1 MTTSEQTRLELL
13 RAFNAALAKP
23 GEARERLTAAFKL
36 LLGAVCQHVVLEIYE
51 PTGTRTRVAVSVD
64 ADSEQSVGQS
74 TTLHLASRQQ
84 ALGIM
89 TVSTAAGLGF
99 TPSDRAFID
108 LVAHEVST
116 YLRTEYFTSLEQAA
130 LENLLLLGT
139 VSHDLRN
146 PLGIVTFA
154 AAALL
159 ESTNLTAAQRKTV
172 QRMMT
177 AGRQSARLVSDLL
190 DFTAARS
197 GGIKLI
203 RVSRDLHAIV
213 DQALDDLRAI
223 WPGRALEHKSVGDG
237 SSSLDEDRML
247 QIIMNLVGNALQ
259 HSPAA
264 STVRVETRGDAGMV
278 EFSVTNEGRPI
289 PPELM
294 SQLFVPLRRGESA
307 GYRPGSLGLGL
318 FIVHH
323 LVLAHGGT
331 IDVVS
336 NETEGTRFTIR
347 LPDTASAPCN

>member
-13 RAFNAALAKP
+13 RAFNAELTKP

-36 LLGAVCQHVVLEIYE
+36 LLGAVCQHVALEIYE
-51 PTGTRTRVAVSVD
+51 PTGARTRIAVASD
-64 ADSEQSVGQS
+64 AASEASVGQS
-74 TTLHLASRQQ
+74 TTVHLASRQQ
-84 ALGIM
+84 GLGIM

-99 TPSDRAFID
+99 TPTDRAFID

-116 YLRTEYFTSLEQAA
+116 YLRTEYFTGAEQSA

-159 ESTNLTAAQRKTV
+159 ESDLSAAQRKTV

-203 RVSRDLHAIV
+203 RVTRDLHAIV
-213 DQALDDLRAI
+213 DQALDDLRSI
-223 WPGRALEHKSVGDG
+223 WPGRELEHKRVGDG
-237 SSSLDEDRML
+237 RFSLDEDRML

-259 HSPAA
+259 HSPAT
-264 STVRVETRGDAGMV
+264 STVRVETRGAAGTV

-294 SQLFVPLRRGESA
+294 SQLFLPLRRGESA

-347 LPDTASAPCN
+347 LPDTASAPAH

>member
-1 MTTSEQTRLELL
+1 MMISEQTRLELL
-13 RAFNAALAKP
+13 RAFTAELAKP
-23 GEARERLTAAFKL
+23 GEARERLTAALAL
-36 LLGAVCQHVVLEIYE
+36 LLGELCQHARLEIYE
-51 PTGTRTRVAVSVD
+51 LAGEHTQVEVAVD
-64 ADSEQSVGQS
+64 PLLEQRLGE
-74 TTLHLASRQQ
+74 TLTLPLESQQ
-84 ALGIM
+84 HALGVM
-89 TVSTAAGLGF
+89 KVSPAAGLAF
-99 TPSDRAFID
+99 TPADRVFLE
-108 LVAHEVST
+108 LVAHEVS
-116 YLRTEYFTSLEQAA
+116 LHLSAIMRTAQSELES
-130 LENLLLLGT
+130 LLLLGT

-159 ESTNLTAAQRKTV
+159 EGDLTAAQRKTV

-203 RVSRDLHAIV
+203 RVRGDLHSIV
-213 DQALDDLRAI
+213 DQALDDLRSI
-223 WPGRALEHKSVGDG
+223 WPGRSLEHQRVGDG

-259 HSPAA
+259 HSPAT
-264 STVRVETRGDAGMV
+264 STVRVETRGDSGMV
-278 EFSVTNEGRPI
+278 VFSVMNEGRPI
-289 PPELM
+289 PTELM
-294 SQLFVPLRRGESA
+294 SQLFAPLRRGESA
-307 GYRPGSLGLGL
+307 GHRQGSLGLGL

-331 IDVVS
+331 IDVIS

-347 LPDTASAPCN
+347 LPDAASLPCA